1 MLTSLTEKFR
11 SYIFPSSK
19 EGNFET
25 PSRKRKRTVDETE
38 SRTEDPDVEI
48 VSVKRPRNV
57 LDIVTAPI
65 NTMANWMRQ
74 KTSFS
79 RDYFFKPLEDQ
90 PTLGV
95 PPDTSYHRSYPN
107 LPNANGRNWNT
118 DPHGIQKTVPSS
130 RPSTFPPQKAKRSF
144 RDVVAPP
151 IHSNGHTDE
160 NVQASKKPSIS
171 KDQSIFTK
179 GFNGSTVMGNQC
191 TAQLC
196 VRLDEKEKYRQL
208 LQQFTTVPLDSSQQR
223 KRTPPKLSLFKNAST
238 NRSQNS
244 SFFNKSSRE
253 EPTLNNSFKKRPKSQ
268 RVIAQAVDPLNVSS
282 SYLTK
287 HHKVAVDL
295 LSSAPS
301 LHVINISRHRTVES
315 PSKQEDTTCSN
326 TERISS
332 PALKSEKSFTSL
344 SSPTFEKLEESIYMK
359 NAWFNDLKR
368 SHDLDKQERDRKI
381 NEAELTLQTLTE
393 LRRRRY
399 DEMEKNLREQMR
411 ALEPFTQDIREGK
424 EVRKIETEK
433 ETKLVELTPEMNKV
447 IDDAI
452 GPGSLR
458 TVVSEGFKIQI
469 TKEDIQTLKG
479 LNWLNDEVINFYMN
493 MLMERGDE
501 DNMARVHAF
510 NTFFYPKLAGSGHS
524 VVRRWT
530 KRVDVLNV
538 DYILVPV
545 HLGVHWCLAI
555 IDFIKKSIRYYD
567 SMGGNNDTCLNAL
580 KQYLIDEC
588 LDKKKQKFDL
598 TGWSTVAVKD
608 IPQQMNGSDCGMFS
622 CVFAEY
628 VTRGA
633 KITFTQDDM
642 PYFRRK
648 MVYEIVTKKLL
659 QR

>member
-11 SYIFPSSK
+11 SYIFPFSK
-19 EGNFET
+19 EDNFDT

-38 SRTEDPDVEI
+38 VTKEDPDIEI

-57 LDIVTAPI
+57 LDIMTTPI

-90 PTLGV
+90 PAIGV
-95 PPDTSYHRSYPN
+95 PPNTSYHRSFPN
-107 LPNANGRNWNT
+107 LPNANGRNWNIE
-118 DPHGIQKTVPSS
+118 PHGIQKTVPSS
-130 RPSTFPPQKAKRSF
+130 RQNTFPPQKAKRSF

-160 NVQASKKPSIS
+160 NVQASKKQSFP
-171 KDQSIFTK
+171 KDQTSFTT
-179 GFNGSTVMGNQC
+179 GFNGSNVIGNPC

-223 KRTPPKLSLFKNAST
+223 KRTSPKPSLFKNAST

-244 SFFNKSSRE
+244 SFFSKSSRE
-253 EPTLNNSFKKRPKSQ
+253 EPKIHNSFKKRPKSP
-268 RVIAQAVDPLNVSS
+268 RVTAQAVDPLNVSS

-287 HHKVAVDL
+287 HHKTAVDL

-301 LHVINISRHRTVES
+301 LHVININTHRTVES
-315 PSKQEDTTCSN
+315 PSKQEDTSN
-326 TERISS
+326 TERIS
-332 PALKSEKSFTSL
+332 PPPLKSEERFTRL
-344 SSPTFEKLEESIYMK
+344 SSPTFEKLEESIYVK
-359 NAWFNDLKR
+359 NDWFKELKR
-368 SHDLDKQERDRKI
+368 NHELDKQERDRKI
-381 NEAELTLQTLTE
+381 KEAEVTLETLTE
-393 LRRRRY
+393 MRKKRY
-399 DEMEKNLREQMR
+399 EELEKNVREQMR
-411 ALEPFTQDIREGK
+411 ILEPFTQDITGRKEIRELD
-424 EVRKIETEK
+424 EDK
-433 ETKLVELTPEMNKV
+433 ETKLVELTPDMNKV
-447 IDDAI
+447 IDNAI
-452 GPGSLR
+452 GNGPLKA
-458 TVVSEGFKIQI
+458 VVSEGFKIQI
-469 TKEDIQTLKG
+469 TREDIQTLKG

-510 NTFFYPKLAGSGHS
+510 NTFFYPKLASCGHS

-555 IDFIKKSIRYYD
+555 IDFRKKSIRYYD

-622 CVFAEY
+622 CVYAEY
-628 VTRGA
+628 ITRGA

-648 MVYEIVTKKLL
+648 MVYEIITRKLL
-659 QR
+659 Q